1 VQAYEVVLHERA
13 WEALAALGVAERRRV
28 LGVLD
33 RLKIDP
39 FRVGDFR
46 ERDQTG
52 RLNEV
57 WLVEEWLVTF
67 WADHLGRE
75 IRVINLERVED

>member
-1 VQAYEVVLHERA
+1 MQAYEVVLHERA
-13 WEALAALGVAERRRV
+13 WEALASLGATERRRV

-33 RLKIDP
+33 RLKTDP
-39 FRVGDFR
+39 FRLGDLR

-52 RLNEV
+52 RPNEV

-67 WADHLGRE
+67 WSDHNVRE
-75 IRVINLERVED
+75 IRVVNLERVED